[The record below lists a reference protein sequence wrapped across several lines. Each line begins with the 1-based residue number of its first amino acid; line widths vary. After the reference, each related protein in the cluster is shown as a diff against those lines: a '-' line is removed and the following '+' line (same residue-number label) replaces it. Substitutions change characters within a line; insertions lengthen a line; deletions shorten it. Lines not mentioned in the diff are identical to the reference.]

1 MTDIV
6 ERLNRA
12 GDLAIPGEP
21 CAVFYDAADEIE
33 RLRTAIRRIAEQDV
47 TLSVCDGAVTVTMDG
62 TLTDA
67 EREAIEQA
75 IGWIES
81 PNVED
86 EAMPE
91 DYLPITDTL
100 RSLLARLA

>member
-1 MTDIV
+1 MSDIV
-6 ERLNRA
+6 ERLSRA

-33 RLRTAIRRIAEQDV
+33 RLRLAIRRFAEHDA
-47 TLSVCDGAVTVTMDG
+47 TLSVRGGSVTVTVDA
-62 TLTDA
+62 TLTVE
-67 EREAIEQA
+67 EREAVEQA

-81 PNVED
+81 PSVED

>member
-1 MTDIV
+1 MSDIV

-33 RLRTAIRRIAEQDV
+33 RLRTAIRRIAEQDA
-47 TLSVCDGAVTVTMDG
+47 TLSVQGGNVTVMMDG

-67 EREAIEQA
+67 ELDAVDWAARHPCLFTDDPALDLQ
-75 IGWIES
+75 S
-81 PNVED
+81 QRVS
-86 EAMPE
+86 
-91 DYLPITDTL
+91 DTL
-100 RSLLARLA
+100 RSLLSRLA